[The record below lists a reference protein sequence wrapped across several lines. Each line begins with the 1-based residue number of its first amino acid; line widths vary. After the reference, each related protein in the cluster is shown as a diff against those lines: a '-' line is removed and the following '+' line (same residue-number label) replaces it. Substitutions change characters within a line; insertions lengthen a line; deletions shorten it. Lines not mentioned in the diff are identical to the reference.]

1 MITLTG
7 EPRSTQNCYKYSCA
21 RGGFLRGYMKAECS
35 TLKEDYQW
43 QAKTQWKGGLISTD
57 LEIHIRI
64 YFGTKRKAD
73 WDNFHKLSMDAL
85 TGIVWEDDSLITVAH
100 VSKHY
105 DRLNPRIEID
115 IKTL

>member
-7 EPRSTQNCYKYSCA
+7 EPRSTQNCYKYAC
-21 RGGFLRGYMKAECS
+21 RGGFLRGYMKAECAD
-35 TLKEDYQW
+35 LKEDYQW
-43 QAKTQWKGGLISTD
+43 QAKAQWKRGVMHGE

-85 TGIVWEDDSLITVAH
+85 TGIVWEDDSQIRRATVELF
-100 VSKHY
+100 Y
-105 DRLNPRIEID
+105 DKLHPRIELLIKD
-115 IKTL
+115 I